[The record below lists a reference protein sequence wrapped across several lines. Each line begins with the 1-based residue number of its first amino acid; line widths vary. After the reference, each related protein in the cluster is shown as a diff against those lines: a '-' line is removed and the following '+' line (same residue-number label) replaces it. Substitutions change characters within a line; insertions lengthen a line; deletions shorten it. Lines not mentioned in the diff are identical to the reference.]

1 MSADLASVCAH
12 PGASERPMDGD
23 VPPETL
29 SLVRQCVRAVIAQSF
44 PYDRESL
51 TPVQVRAVVATKCGL
66 VDLGAPALREIV
78 FEELSHV
85 ADDEALRAAQRVF
98 ERLRRSLGQVAAL
111 CRSPVLR
118 SGSAI
123 RGDLEHVAVHRD
135 EAVAQAVPEAVRAY
149 NLFWAAQI
157 DDHLAP
163 VTARLLGVR
172 VLVSV

>member
-1 MSADLASVCAH
+1 MNVAYGQHEIFSDHIDEELRFFSYKHFYVMYTKFDELDTDH
-12 PGASERPMDGD
+12 DKE
-23 VPPETL
+23 L
-29 SLVRQCVRAVIAQSF
+29 SL
-44 PYDRESL
+44 E
-51 TPVQVRAVVATKCGL
+51 
-66 VDLGAPALREIV
+66 DLERYSNYAL
-78 FEELSHV
+78 SP
-85 ADDEALRAAQRVF
+85 RAAQRVF

-123 RGDLEHVAVHRD
+123 RGDLEHVAVDRD

-157 DDHLAP
+157 DGHLAP
-163 VTARLLGVR
+163 VTARLLGAR